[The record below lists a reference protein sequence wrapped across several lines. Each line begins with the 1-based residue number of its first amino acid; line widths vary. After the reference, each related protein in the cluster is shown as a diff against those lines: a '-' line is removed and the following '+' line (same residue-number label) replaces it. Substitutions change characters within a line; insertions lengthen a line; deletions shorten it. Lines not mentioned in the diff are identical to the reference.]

1 MMSKRLSAAERGYTL
16 TEMLVV
22 LAIVGILSLVA
33 VPNFITM
40 YRSSRLKTSMRTF
53 TNDLR
58 GARQRA
64 VANYSMVRITFS
76 PDAKP
81 GSYEILESRDRGV
94 AWTSLKTRTLESEV
108 YFTATNIPDSI
119 GSDSKPDLIFDRDGT
134 AQVPGGVG
142 TLEVKSDMKIPIPKY
157 TVSVRTTGKV
167 GAQ

>member
-1 MMSKRLSAAERGYTL
+1 MMSKRFSAAERGYTL

-22 LAIVGILSLVA
+22 VAIVGILSLVA
-33 VPNFITM
+33 VPNFISM
-40 YRSSRLKTSMRTF
+40 YRSSRLKTSMRQF

-81 GSYEILESRDRGV
+81 GSYEILESRDRG
-94 AWTSLKTRTLESEV
+94 ANWTTLSTRTMQNEV
-108 YFTATNIPDSI
+108 YFTSTNFTDTVA
-119 GSDSKPDLIFDRDGT
+119 GDAKPDIVFDRDGT
-134 AQVPGGVG
+134 AVAPGGVG
-142 TLEVKSDMKIPIPKY
+142 TIEVKSDLKIPVPKY

-167 GAQ
+167 AAQ